1 MYVQSS
7 TAILNTILILKV
19 SKFIE
24 NNFDIKF
31 SKLIENISLSMS
43 VLYTEILQVFPTAIQ
58 MEFNWMYFYLTIK
71 QSMSG
76 IIRRSE
82 LRSFRFQNRKC
93 GGIS

>member
-43 VLYTEILQVFPTAIQ
+43 VLYTEILQVLPTAIQ
-58 MEFNWMYFYLTIK
+58 MEFNWVYFYITIK

-76 IIRRSE
+76 IIKRSE